1 MSDKPIEHLW
11 EADRIMRR
19 LKPVTSDGKIA
30 VKLTIELI
38 NGFELFNT
46 RHYHNYEDWSDGYR
60 ISDGVITVEA
70 EDLDDALI
78 KFEKKVLEHKKI

>member
-1 MSDKPIEHLW
+1 MSDKPIELLW

-19 LKPVTSDGKIA
+19 LKPVTFTGNT
-30 VKLTIELI
+30 VTKLTIELI

-60 ISDGVITVEA
+60 VSDGVITVEA

-78 KFEKKVLEHKKI
+78 KFEKKLLETK